1 VKKKRMTI
9 GISIDDISMV
19 GGLKAL
25 RSITA
30 LAKERGVDAYF
41 FHFDLRTGAEFLPP
55 AWSALGESVDG
66 IVAYQAWRDESV
78 YKSFRRFFP
87 AVPIVNSTRIYPG
100 CPGTPADSYGGMRE
114 IVRHL
119 LERHEYRRIGYI
131 RGPAGNWAALERY
144 RAYVDELAAHG
155 LKQDPDLV
163 SPYVG
168 WDGGDKAVRVFMDDR
183 KLAPGKGFD
192 ALVGSNDSLA
202 LGAMAALRERGV
214 RIPMDVAIAGFDD
227 DIRASFSTP
236 ALTTSEYNMG
246 LHSARSLLSM
256 LAGETVPEKAF
267 APAALIV
274 RRSCGCQYE
283 AVAQAAVGA
292 SIPPSIP
299 PQKTMA
305 LAEFLRGQRGRVVS
319 EMIESVRNHP
329 AGKQALA
336 EWMEQL
342 FDDMSAAFSAGDKR
356 AGSDFLTTLELQL
369 DKDEV
374 FGSETASWQGPIS
387 ILRRNFLPYLSG
399 LELSRAELVWQEAR
413 ALINEISLRERASIE
428 HKANNRI
435 SELRAIESELLTTH
449 NVSDLMDKLSLTL
462 PRLGIPACYFVLYGV
477 DGKSRL
483 MMSYGGAAKPAADH
497 AAFPAGLLLPEGS
510 LPDRQMSLIIEPLA
524 FRERQLG
531 FIAFELGPLEGA
543 IYDSLRVTISSALEG
558 ALLLEQVQAHSDQLG
573 NIVSQTLSTSEE
585 MQAAI
590 SETARQ
596 AQLVSRS
603 AKESM
608 DVSKAGRDAVSDS
621 VEGMKRVQQE
631 VQDIAKR
638 IQALET
644 RTRQIGEI
652 MGALEDIG
660 AQSDILAINANIQAA
675 RAGNTGLGFAV
686 VAREMRQLTEKSRE
700 ANQKIGLILGD
711 IQKAAEEAA
720 AATKK
725 GSAEASLGM
734 DLAGRAGQTIS
745 NLSASIEEA
754 AHVALQISASTD
766 QQTRAMEQ
774 LVREVQAIK
783 DASSKTSGSFKD
795 AGL

>member
-1 VKKKRMTI
+1 VKKKRTTI

-25 RSITA
+25 RSISA
-30 LAKERGVDAYF
+30 LAKERGIDAYF
-41 FHFDLRTGAEFLPP
+41 FHFDLRTGVEFLPP

-66 IVAYQAWRDESV
+66 IVAYQAWRDEAV
-78 YKSFRRFFP
+78 FKSFRGFFP

-119 LERHEYRRIGYI
+119 LECHEYRRIGYI
-131 RGPAGNWAALERY
+131 RGPAGNWAVEERY

-155 LKQDPDLV
+155 LKVDPDLV

-183 KLAPGKGFD
+183 KLAPGKGFG

-202 LGAMAALRERGV
+202 LGAMAALRERSV
-214 RIPMDVAIAGFDD
+214 HIPMDVAIAGFDD
-227 DIRASFSTP
+227 DIRASFSAP
-236 ALTTSEYNMG
+236 ALTTVEVNMG
-246 LHSARSLLSM
+246 MHSAKSLLSM
-256 LAGETVPEKAF
+256 LSGDSVPEKAF
-267 APAALIV
+267 APATLIV

-292 SIPPSIP
+292 SIQPRKAMS
-299 PQKTMA
+299 
-305 LAEFLRGQRGRVVS
+305 LAEFLRGQRARVIA
-319 EMIESVRNHP
+319 EMIESVQNHP
-329 AGKQALA
+329 AGKQTMA
-336 EWMEQL
+336 EWMGQL
-342 FDDMSAAFSAGDKR
+342 FDGMAFAFDAGDKR
-356 AGSDFLTTLELQL
+356 AGSDFLTALELQL
-369 DKDEV
+369 NKDEV

-399 LELSRAELVWQEAR
+399 LELSRAELLWQEAR
-413 ALINEISLRERASIE
+413 ALINEISLRERASLE

-483 MMSYGGAAKPAADH
+483 MMSYGGAAKPAADY

-585 MQAAI
+585 MQTAI

-596 AQLVSRS
+596 ALLVSRS

-644 RTRQIGEI
+644 RTKQIGEI

-711 IQKAAEEAA
+711 IQKAAEAAA

-766 QQTRAMEQ
+766 EQTRAMGQ
-774 LVREVQAIK
+774 LVKEVQAIK
-783 DASSKTSGSFKD
+783 DASSKTSGSFRD